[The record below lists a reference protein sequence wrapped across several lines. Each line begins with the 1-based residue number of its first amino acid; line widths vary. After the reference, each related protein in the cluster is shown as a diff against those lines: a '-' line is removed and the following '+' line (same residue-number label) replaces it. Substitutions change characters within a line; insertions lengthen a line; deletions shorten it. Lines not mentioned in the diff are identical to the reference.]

1 MKYHT
6 RKEKLLVPETSRPL
20 YFSVTTVLSMI
31 EKIIGEKL
39 NISLEKEQD
48 LLTFLRRPEDFTS
61 NVIIQGKI
69 KDLNTLLVILE
80 EENKDAF
87 E

>member
-1 MKYHT
+1 
-6 RKEKLLVPETSRPL
+6 
-20 YFSVTTVLSMI
+20 MI